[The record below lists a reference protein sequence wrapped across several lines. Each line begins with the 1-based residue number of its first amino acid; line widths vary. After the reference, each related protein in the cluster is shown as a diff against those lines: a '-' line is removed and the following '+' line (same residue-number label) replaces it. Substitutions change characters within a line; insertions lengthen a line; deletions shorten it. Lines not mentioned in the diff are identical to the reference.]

1 MERRDRLTAA
11 VSVIIILNVFCVFR
25 NLILDNTHT
34 HTQFNGGQEDGERKT
49 VIHFLITSIIHGYHG
64 NSFST
69 VTEKSSDTK
78 IIELFSSPEL

>member
-34 HTQFNGGQEDGERKT
+34 HTHSLMEDRKT
-49 VIHFLITSIIHGYHG
+49 ER
-64 NSFST
+64 
-69 VTEKSSDTK
+69 EK
-78 IIELFSSPEL
+78 L